1 MIEGILNATATTP
14 KIFREQMLQY
24 VPRPILIQLKYP
36 PNPPHFRIP
45 QSLDTL
51 QKLYR
56 NLDITQDPYVI
67 KLKASPGNV
76 AAIRKVLANRQT
88 YCQSHIKR
96 LLNKAYTIYDELG
109 PWPTSH
115 FIDCCIEKLNAQ
127 ANEGSLDLGDLDN
140 DEISYLRRQLATVT
154 KFKQQDIKEDSE
166 ISPKAMALMHYLQG
180 KVGPN
185 FSGLVFVETR
195 ATVALL
201 AHVLSQ
207 HPRTRHAFRVGTF
220 VGASSHPARHEIGEL
235 LDLGK
240 QKTTLQD
247 LRSGQKNLIIA
258 TSALEEG
265 IDVSV
270 CNHVICFQRPT
281 SLKSFIQ
288 RRGRARHPDST
299 YAIMYNE
306 LDDSHDSSTWHDVEE
321 DMKQIYMDETRLLRE
336 VQELEVIDEREER
349 EFQVDSTG

>member
-1 MIEGILNATATTP
+1 M
-14 KIFREQMLQY
+14 
-24 VPRPILIQLKYP
+24 IQLKYP
-36 PNPPHFRIP
+36 PNPPNFRMP

-51 QKLYR
+51 QKLFE

-67 KLKASPGNV
+67 KLKANLSNV
-76 AAIRKVLANRQT
+76 TTIRKVLANRQT
-88 YCQSHIKR
+88 YCQNHIKR

-115 FIDCCIEKLNAQ
+115 FIDCCIEKLEAE

-140 DEISYLRRQLATVT
+140 NEISYLRKELATVT
-154 KFKQQDIKEDSE
+154 NFKQEDIKEDSE
-166 ISPKAMALMHYLQG
+166 ISPKAMSLINYLQG
-180 KVGPN
+180 KTGPN

-201 AHVLSQ
+201 AHVLSE
-207 HPRTRHAFRVGTF
+207 HPRTRHALKVGTF
-220 VGASSHPARHEIGEL
+220 VGASGHSSRYEIGEL
-235 LDLGK
+235 LDIGK
-240 QKTTLQD
+240 QKSTLED
-247 LRSGQKNLIIA
+247 LRSGKKNLIIA

-288 RRGRARHPDST
+288 RRGRARHPEST

-306 LDDSHDSSTWHDVEE
+306 LDDSHDSSRWHDVEE

-336 VQELEVIDEREER
+336 AQELEAIDEREWR

>member
-1 MIEGILNATATTP
+1 MIEKILDATATTP
-14 KIFREQMLQY
+14 KIFREQMLQH
-24 VPRPILIQLKYP
+24 VPRPIMIQLKYP
-36 PNPPHFRIP
+36 PNPPNFRKP
-45 QSLDTL
+45 QALDAL
-51 QKLYR
+51 QKLYQ
-56 NLDITQDPYVI
+56 NLDIMQDPYVI
-67 KLKASPGNV
+67 QLKARGNV
-76 AAIRKVLANRQT
+76 AGIRKVLASRQT
-88 YCQSHIKR
+88 YCQNRIKS
-96 LLNKAYTIYDELG
+96 LLNKANTIYDELG

-115 FIDCCIEKLNAQ
+115 FIDCCIEKLEAE

-140 DEISYLRRQLATVT
+140 DEIIYLRRQLATVT
-154 KFKQQDIKEDSE
+154 KLKQQDIKEDSE
-166 ISPKAMALMHYLQG
+166 ISPKAMALIHYLQE
-180 KVGPN
+180 KASLN

-207 HPRTRHAFRVGTF
+207 HPRTRDAFKVGTF
-220 VGASSHPARHEIGEL
+220 VGASNYPARHEIGEL

-240 QKTTLQD
+240 QKSTLED
-247 LRSGQKNLIIA
+247 LRTGQKNLIIA

-306 LDDSHDSSTWHDVEE
+306 LDDSYDSSTWHDVEE
-321 DMKQIYMDETRLLRE
+321 EMKQIYMDETRLLRE
-336 VQELEVIDEREER
+336 AQELEVIDEREKR

>member
-14 KIFREQMLQY
+14 KIFREQMLQF
-24 VPRPILIQLKYP
+24 VPRPIMIQLKYP
-36 PNPPHFRIP
+36 PNPPDFRKP

-51 QKLYR
+51 QKLYQ

-67 KLKASPGNV
+67 KLKASPRNV

-88 YCQSHIKR
+88 HCQNHIKR

-115 FIDCCIEKLNAQ
+115 FIGCCIEKLEAE
-127 ANEGSLDLGDLDN
+127 AGEGSLDRGDLEN

-154 KFKQQDIKEDSE
+154 NFKQQDLKEDSE
-166 ISPKAMALMHYLQG
+166 ISPKAIALIDYLQG
-180 KVGPN
+180 KAGPN
-185 FSGLVFVETR
+185 FSGLIFAETR

-207 HPRTRHAFRVGTF
+207 HPRTRHVLKVGTF
-220 VGASSHPARHEIGEL
+220 VGASTHPSRYEIGEL

-240 QKTTLQD
+240 QKSTLED
-247 LRSGQKNLIIA
+247 LRSGQNNLIIA
-258 TSALEEG
+258 TNALEEG
-265 IDVSV
+265 IDVSA

-321 DMKQIYMDETRLLRE
+321 VMKQIYMDETRVLRDT
-336 VQELEVIDEREER
+336 QKLEVIDEREKR
-349 EFQVDSTG
+349 EFHVDSTG